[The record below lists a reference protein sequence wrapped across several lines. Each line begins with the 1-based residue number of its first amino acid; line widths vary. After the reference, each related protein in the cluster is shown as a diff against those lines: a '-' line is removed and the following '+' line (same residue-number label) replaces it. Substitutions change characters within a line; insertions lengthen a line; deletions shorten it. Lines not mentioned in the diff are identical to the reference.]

1 MTHLKWLTL
10 VLVLS
15 GSVALAHQGVQNAAV
30 KARMHAMTKI
40 GAGMKILGKM
50 AKGETGF
57 DSAAARAAAREIS
70 THAAQTEALFTP
82 RESDPKSEAKPAI
95 WEDFDDFT
103 AKAQT
108 LEVLARSLAGGLR
121 TEADLSAAVP
131 KLGAACKAC
140 HSKYRE

>member
-1 MTHLKWLTL
+1 MTLLKWLTL
-10 VLVLS
+10 VLVLA

-30 KARMHAMTKI
+30 KARMDAMSKI
-40 GAGMKILGKM
+40 GAGMKILGQM

-57 DSAAARAAAREIS
+57 DSAAARAAAGEIS
-70 THAAQTEALFTP
+70 VHAARTEALFTP

-95 WEDFDDFT
+95 WENFDDFT

-108 LEVLARSLAGGLR
+108 LEVLARGLAGGLHSP
-121 TEADLSAAVP
+121 ADLRAAMP

-140 HSKYRE
+140 HSKYRQ